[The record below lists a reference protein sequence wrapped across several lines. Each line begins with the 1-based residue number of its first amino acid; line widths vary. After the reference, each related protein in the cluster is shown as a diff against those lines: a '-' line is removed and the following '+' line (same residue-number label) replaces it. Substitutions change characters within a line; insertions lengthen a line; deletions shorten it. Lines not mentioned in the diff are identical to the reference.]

1 MNDKYA
7 LLFSM
12 TAIGIA
18 WASILSMPYAI
29 LTPALPKDKVGVM
42 MGLFNLF
49 IVFPQIA
56 ASGFLGMI
64 LETFFDNN
72 PMSAMIIGGISM
84 AIASVATIFAVS
96 GKREPTGE
104 KFVNPS
110 SGH

>member
-1 MNDKYA
+1 MNEKYA

-29 LTPALPKDKVGVM
+29 LTPSLPKDKVGVM

-49 IVFPQIA
+49 IVFPQIV
-56 ASGFLGMI
+56 ASGFLGKI
-64 LETFFDNN
+64 IEIFFHNN

-84 AIASVATIFAVS
+84 AIASVATIFVVS
-96 GKREPTGE
+96 SNREPTRE
-104 KFVNPS
+104 IFVKPS